1 MAIFL
6 RVLLD
11 RVRRHQAGT
20 LFGLAAL
27 FVVLGGVLFSVT
39 QHLPVTTG
47 LYWAVITATTVGYG
61 DVTPHNASGRIVA
74 VGEMLTAIPVFGAA
88 FALLAAVATAARS
101 RSSAMT
107 STSPTP
113 NAWPRA
119 SRKAAPIAF

>member
-1 MAIFL
+1 VAIFL

-101 RSSAMT
+101 RSCAGT
-107 STSPTP
+107 RPARTCCAAASP
-113 NAWPRA
+113 
-119 SRKAAPIAF
+119 SRPVARS